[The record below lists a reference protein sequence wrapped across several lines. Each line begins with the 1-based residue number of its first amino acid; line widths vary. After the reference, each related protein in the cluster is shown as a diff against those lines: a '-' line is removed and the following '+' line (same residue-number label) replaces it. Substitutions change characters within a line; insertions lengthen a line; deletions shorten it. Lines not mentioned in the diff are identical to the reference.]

1 MLSALVVMKSDK
13 VSSDGFFF
21 LAEELAEEYRGK
33 KGTKHLV
40 RYDEDNREAWFEDHK
55 ETIYGRAECLD
66 AN

>member
-1 MLSALVVMKSDK
+1 MLSALAVMKSDK

-21 LAEELAEEYRGK
+21 LAEGYRGK